1 MNFLKKNLLFAVI
14 IIFVICNSS
23 FSLNINVSLATK
35 SEYSY
40 QDSDEFEES
49 QIAEKIFGDVKI
61 GDEVRFGRFY
71 DYVDDENIEKT
82 PIAWKVLDQIKDF
95 SLLISKDILK
105 TMPYNYSWS
114 PTNWKDSS
122 VRLWLNYDFYDI
134 AFNEEEK
141 RLIKRITTAN
151 IGNAVYSVKDIFQTK
166 DYIFLLSIEEAKKY
180 HSSDKDFM
188 VKGTKYAIRE
198 GLWIS
203 RYISSN
209 GYSVW
214 WLRSPGKSLSSAAII
229 HAAGSIGIGGDGV
242 ATRGNGV
249 RPCMW
254 VKTK

>member
-1 MNFLKKNLLFAVI
+1 MNFFKKNLFFIII
-14 IIFVICNSS
+14 IIFLVYNSS
-23 FSLNINVSLATK
+23 FSSNINETLETK
-35 SEYSY
+35 TEDTS
-40 QDSDEFEES
+40 QDRDEIDES
-49 QIAEKIFGDVKI
+49 QIAKNYFKDVKI
-61 GDEVRFGRFY
+61 GDIISFGKFY
-71 DYVDDENIEKT
+71 DYVDDENIEKR
-82 PIAWKVLDQIKDF
+82 PIDWKVLDQIEDF

-114 PTNWKDSS
+114 PINWKDSS
-122 VRLWLNYDFYDI
+122 IRLWLNYDFYDI
-134 AFNEEEK
+134 AFNDEEK
-141 RLIKRITTAN
+141 RLIKRITTVN
-151 IGNAVYSVKDIFQTK
+151 IGNEAYNVKDIFQTK

-188 VKGTKYAIRE
+188 VKGTKYAIKE

-229 HAAGSIGIGGDGV
+229 HAAGSIGTGGDGV